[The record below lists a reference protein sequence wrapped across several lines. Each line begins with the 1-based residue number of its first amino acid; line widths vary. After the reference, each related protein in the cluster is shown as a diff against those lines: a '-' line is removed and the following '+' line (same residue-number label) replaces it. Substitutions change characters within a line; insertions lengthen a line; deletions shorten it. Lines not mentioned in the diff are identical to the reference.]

1 LRIGVKSRGIRDR
14 ALLAILIAAISVAL
28 GMLGYTIA
36 NPKVG
41 ERFTEFYILGL
52 SGKAMDY
59 PQELMVGEEGRVI
72 VGIINREHEPVTYR
86 VEVVIDGVKNN
97 EVGPVILEHEGKWEG
112 EVSFMPEVAGDN
124 QKVEFLL
131 YKNNGEGEPCLKPLY
146 LWINVKE

>member
-1 LRIGVKSRGIRDR
+1 MGKSGAATKLNK
-14 ALLAILIAAISVAL
+14 ALYIVLVLVMLGAIAALAYV
-28 GMLGYTIA
+28 IA
-36 NPKVG
+36 APKLG

-59 PQELMVGEEGRVI
+59 PQELMVGKEGRVI

-146 LWINVKE
+146 LWINIKE